1 VTLAEVIDE
10 HFLSRYRVLL
20 DAEDTAF
27 DELEH
32 CYEDGDRAHWE
43 ADLQAWQAAFAKRM
57 AYLARCNVDLTL
69 GIERSAA
76 GVTIRV

>member
-10 HFLSRYRVLL
+10 HFLSRYRALL
-20 DAEDTAF
+20 DAEDAAF

-43 ADLQAWQAAFAKRM
+43 ADLRAWRAAVEKRM
-57 AYLARCNVDLTL
+57 AYLARCSVDLTVVD
-69 GIERSAA
+69 SAA
-76 GVTIRV
+76 VTIRA